1 MQISEHFSLE
11 EMTVTSQKGPDGLR
25 LPNQPGPD
33 ELHYLTKLCT
43 TLLEPIRA
51 LWGCPV
57 TVSSGFRSHDVEM
70 KVSGKDYGQHRKGQ
84 AADILPTGMTV
95 VEAYEKIWNSD
106 LPYDQLLLEQ
116 SGDVRWIHVSCAP
129 DAPNPR
135 RMALYSPDNGKS
147 WDYYKPGVLT

>member
-11 EMTVTSQKGPDGLR
+11 ELTITSQKGPDGLR

-33 ELHYLTKLCT
+33 ELRYLKKLCE

-57 TVSSGFRSHDVEM
+57 TVTSGFRSHDVEM

-84 AADILPTGMTV
+84 AADILPSGMTV
-95 VEAYEKIWNSD
+95 VEAYEKIWQSD

-116 SGDVRWIHVSCAP
+116 NGNVRWIHVSCAP
-129 DAPNPR
+129 DAPAPR
-135 RMALYSPDNGKS
+135 KMSLYSPDNGKS
-147 WDYYKPGVLT
+147 FDWYKKGVVT